1 MPRATKHAE
10 FRRFSLRIPVELL
23 KKVQHEAIDQE
34 VSANDV
40 ILDVITN
47 VDPRRTIAIRGVK
60 GKMVNVRRYPLRIPS
75 RLLLKSRGAA
85 HANCL
90 SINGWINATLRR
102 ELR

>member
-34 VSANDV
+34 VSANDL
-40 ILDVITN
+40 ILDIIN
-47 VDPRRTIAIRGVK
+47 DVDPGQTNAIRGIK
-60 GKMVNVRRYPLRIPS
+60 GKIANARRYPLRIPS
-75 RLLLKSRGAA
+75 RLLRKSRGAA

-90 SINGWINATLRR
+90 SINAWINATLRR